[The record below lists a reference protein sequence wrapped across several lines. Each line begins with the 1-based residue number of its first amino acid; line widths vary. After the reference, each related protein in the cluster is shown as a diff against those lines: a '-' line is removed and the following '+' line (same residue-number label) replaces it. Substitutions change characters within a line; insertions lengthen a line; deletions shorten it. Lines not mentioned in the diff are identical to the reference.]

1 MRDRSV
7 SVELQKNGRVFVQPY
22 SKTFEGAS
30 IGDGLPA
37 VIASMTDAQ
46 VLGSS
51 IVAGLHA
58 SNRRPL
64 PNRNLRVDPP
74 DRELLE
80 WLGLRTYGQYM
91 RGVRTLSVRATY
103 DNTDIAEVTITPERN
118 EGPRGGFTPILEER
132 FSIDFESPEQ
142 LGRAVQEA
150 MKKARA

>member
-1 MRDRSV
+1 M
-7 SVELQKNGRVFVQPY
+7 SVELQRDGRVFIQPY
-22 SKTFEGAS
+22 SKTWEGAS
-30 IGDGLPA
+30 IGDGLPS

-51 IVAGLHA
+51 IVAALHA

-74 DRELLE
+74 DREFLE

-91 RGVRTLSVRATY
+91 KGVRTLSVRAAY
-103 DNTDIAEVTITPERN
+103 DNDDIAEVMITPERN
-118 EGPRGGFTPILEER
+118 GGPRGGFTPLSDER
-132 FSIDFESPEQ
+132 RTVMFESPEQ

-150 MKKARA
+150 MKRATA